1 MVASSQNNNVS
12 KMNDKQQQINV
23 KDVTPQVRSH
33 RPTDDGHIYVRA
45 QTGQW
50 QRLRKYLGWVLMSIF
65 IVGPW
70 MTWNGRQALLFDV
83 EQQRFQIFATTIWPQ
98 DLTLLALLLMVSAF
112 ALFFVTTFLGRV
124 WCGYVCPQTIWTF
137 IFIWFEEKLEGSAN
151 KRRQLDKAPWGFN
164 KIWRKSAKHIA
175 WLAVSL
181 LTGFTFIAYFVPAKE
196 LALEMLT
203 FSTSFWVGFWVLFFA
218 FCTYGNAGWM
228 RTIMCAHICPYSR
241 FQSAMF
247 DKDTYTVSY
256 DVERGE
262 SRGPR
267 PRKADP
273 KELGLGDCIDCNLC
287 VQVCPAGI
295 DIRDGLQYECI
306 NCGACVD
313 ACDQTMDRMG
323 YERGLISYTTE
334 HKLRHKVTHVARPKL
349 IGYGIV
355 MVLMVA
361 AFVYMASSIMPM
373 GIEIIRDRNQLYRE
387 TNEGL
392 IENTYTMKIMNKT
405 LDTETYRLNVEG
417 LEDVNWIGPQE
428 VVIRGGE
435 ILSLPISLAADS
447 YLLPDPVTDITFVIT
462 HTGLDQDDP
471 KATLRNKSKFF
482 SPIN

>member
-1 MVASSQNNNVS
+1 MNNNQ
-12 KMNDKQQQINV
+12 KQIEI
-23 KDVTPQVRSH
+23 KDVTPAVRSH

-45 QTGQW
+45 QTGRW
-50 QRLRKYLGWVLMSIF
+50 QKLRKYLGWVLMLMF
-65 IVGPW
+65 VAGPW

-83 EQQRFQIFATTIWPQ
+83 EQQRFQIFAATIWPQ
-98 DLTLLALLLMVSAF
+98 DLTLLALLLMISAV

-124 WCGYVCPQTIWTF
+124 WCGYVCPQTVWTF
-137 IFIWFEEKLEGSAN
+137 IFIWFEEKFEGPAN
-151 KRRQLDKAPWGFN
+151 KRRALDKAPWGVN
-164 KIWRKSAKHIA
+164 KILRKTAKHIA

-181 LTGFTFIAYFVPAKE
+181 LTGFTFIAYFIPAKE
-196 LALEMLT
+196 LALEVLT
-203 FSTSFWVGFWVLFFA
+203 FSTSFWVGFWVWFFT

-228 RTIMCAHICPYSR
+228 RTIMCTHICPYSR

-247 DKDTYTVSY
+247 DKDTFTVSY
-256 DVERGE
+256 DAARGE
-262 SRGPR
+262 ARGPR

-273 KELGLGDCIDCNLC
+273 KALGLGDCIDCDLC

-323 YERGLISYTTE
+323 YEPGLISYTTE
-334 HKLRHKVTHVARPKL
+334 HKLQHGVTHVARPKL

-355 MVLMVA
+355 IAVMTAVFL
-361 AFVYMASSIMPM
+361 YLASHIMPM

-387 TNEGL
+387 TSEGL

-405 LDTETYRLNVEG
+405 LDAQVYRLDVEG
-417 LEDVNWIGPQE
+417 LQDVTWLGPKE
-428 VVIRGGE
+428 VKVNGGE
-435 ILSLPISLAADS
+435 ILSLPISLVVDP
-447 YLLPDPVTDITFVIT
+447 YLLASPVSDVTFILT
-462 HTGLDQDDP
+462 NSGLEEGDP

-482 SPIN
+482 STFN

>member
-1 MVASSQNNNVS
+1 
-12 KMNDKQQQINV
+12 MNDNQNKIDV
-23 KDVTPQVRSH
+23 KDVTSAVRSH

-50 QRLRKYLGWVLMSIF
+50 QKLRKYLGWVLMLVF

-83 EQQRFQIFATTIWPQ
+83 EQQRFQIFSATIWPQ
-98 DLTLLALLLMVSAF
+98 DLTLLALLLMIAAV
-112 ALFFVTTFLGRV
+112 ALFFVTSFLGRV

-137 IFIWFEEKLEGSAN
+137 IFIWFEEKFEGSAN

-164 KIWRKSAKHIA
+164 KIWRKTAKHIA
-175 WLAVSL
+175 WLAVSI
-181 LTGFTFIAYFVPAKE
+181 LTGFTFIAYFIPAKE
-196 LALEMLT
+196 LAIEVLT
-203 FSTSFWVGFWVLFFA
+203 FSTSFWVGFWVWFFA

-228 RTIMCAHICPYSR
+228 RTIMCTHICPYSR

-247 DKDTYTVSY
+247 DKDTFTVSY
-256 DVERGE
+256 DAARGE
-262 SRGPR
+262 VRGPR

-273 KELGLGDCIDCNLC
+273 KELGLGDCIDCDLC

-334 HKLRHKVTHVARPKL
+334 HKLQHGVTHVARPKV
-349 IGYGIV
+349 IGYGVVITV
-355 MVLMVA
+355 MTAVFL
-361 AFVYMASSIMPM
+361 YMASSIMPM
-373 GIEIIRDRNQLYRE
+373 GMEIIRDRNQLYRE
-387 TNEGL
+387 TSEGL
-392 IENTYTMKIMNKT
+392 IENAYTMKIMNKT
-405 LDTETYRLNVEG
+405 LDTAVYRLDVEG
-417 LEDVNWIGPQE
+417 LKDVTWIGPKE
-428 VVIRGGE
+428 VKVRGGE
-435 ILSLPISLAADS
+435 ILTLPISLSTDP
-447 YLLPDPVTDITFVIT
+447 YLLSSPVNDITFVLT
-462 HTGLDQDDP
+462 NTGLDETDR

-482 SPIN
+482 SSFN

>member
-1 MVASSQNNNVS
+1 
-12 KMNDKQQQINV
+12 MNDNQNKIDV
-23 KDVTPQVRSH
+23 KDVTSAVRSH

-50 QRLRKYLGWVLMSIF
+50 QRLRKYLGWVLMLVF

-83 EQQRFQIFATTIWPQ
+83 EQQRFQIFSATIWPQ
-98 DLTLLALLLMVSAF
+98 DLTLLALLLMIAAV
-112 ALFFVTTFLGRV
+112 ALFFVTSFLGRV

-137 IFIWFEEKLEGSAN
+137 IFIWFEEKFEGSAN

-164 KIWRKSAKHIA
+164 KIWRKTAKHIA
-175 WLAVSL
+175 WLAVSI
-181 LTGFTFIAYFVPAKE
+181 LTGFTFIAYFIPAKE
-196 LALEMLT
+196 LAIEVLT
-203 FSTSFWVGFWVLFFA
+203 FSTSFWVGFWVWFFA

-228 RTIMCAHICPYSR
+228 RTIMCTHICPYSR

-247 DKDTYTVSY
+247 DKDTFTVSY
-256 DVERGE
+256 DAARGE
-262 SRGPR
+262 VRGPR

-273 KELGLGDCIDCNLC
+273 KELGLGDCIDCDLC

-334 HKLRHKVTHVARPKL
+334 HKLQHGVTHVARPKV
-349 IGYGIV
+349 IGYGVVITV
-355 MVLMVA
+355 MTAVFL
-361 AFVYMASSIMPM
+361 YMASSIMPM
-373 GIEIIRDRNQLYRE
+373 GMEIIRDRNQLYRE
-387 TNEGL
+387 TSEGL
-392 IENTYTMKIMNKT
+392 IENAYTMKIMNKT
-405 LDTETYRLNVEG
+405 LDTAVYRLDVEG
-417 LEDVNWIGPQE
+417 LKDVTWIGPKE
-428 VVIRGGE
+428 VKVRGGE
-435 ILSLPISLAADS
+435 ILTLPISLSTDP
-447 YLLPDPVTDITFVIT
+447 YLLSSPVSDITFVLT
-462 HTGLDQDDP
+462 NTGLDETDR

-482 SPIN
+482 SSFN

>member
-1 MVASSQNNNVS
+1 MNN
-12 KMNDKQQQINV
+12 KQQQIDV
-23 KDVTPQVRSH
+23 KDVTPAVRSH

-50 QRLRKYLGWVLMSIF
+50 QKLRKYLGWVLMLVF
-65 IVGPW
+65 AAGPW

-83 EQQRFQIFATTIWPQ
+83 EQQRFQIFAATIWPQ
-98 DLTLLALLLMVSAF
+98 DLTLLALLLMISAV

-137 IFIWFEEKLEGSAN
+137 IFIWFEEKLEGTAN
-151 KRRQLDKAPWGFN
+151 KRRALDKAPWGVN
-164 KIWRKSAKHIA
+164 KIWRKTAKHIA

-181 LTGFTFIAYFVPAKE
+181 LTGFTFIAYFIPAKE
-196 LALEMLT
+196 LLLEVLT
-203 FSTSFWVGFWVLFFA
+203 FTTSFWVGFWVWFFA

-228 RTIMCAHICPYSR
+228 RTIMCTHICPYSR

-247 DKDTYTVSY
+247 DKDTFTVSY
-256 DVERGE
+256 DAARGE
-262 SRGPR
+262 ARGPR

-273 KELGLGDCIDCNLC
+273 KELGLGDCIDCDLC

-323 YERGLISYTTE
+323 YEPGLISYTTE
-334 HKLRHKVTHVARPKL
+334 HKLQHGVTHVARPKL
-349 IGYGIV
+349 IGYGVVITV
-355 MVLMVA
+355 MTGVFL
-361 AFVYMASSIMPM
+361 YMAANIMPM

-387 TNEGL
+387 TGEGL

-405 LDTETYRLNVEG
+405 LSPQVYHLEVEG
-417 LEDVNWIGPQE
+417 LKDVDWIGPKE
-428 VVIRGGE
+428 VKVNGGE
-435 ILSLPISLAADS
+435 ILSLPISLATDP
-447 YLLPDPVTDITFVIT
+447 YLLSSPVSDITFVLT
-462 HTGLDQDDP
+462 NTGLEEGDK

-482 SPIN
+482 SSFN